1 MNLYKTIVNFIPG
14 VLIIPF
20 WIGSLLYLIF
30 LPEITYYALGIML
43 NIWIPSLATPWGYLI
58 LIILLAIPLVNV
70 ALTFLLTIQSF
81 WVLFK
86 FLIGAYYPRDE
97 LLGFVTMY
105 PASVVVISFIVAFIQ
120 QKIEDSSASSSSS
133 SHIPPLPRN
142 DNASD
147 EVNRGEDSTA
157 ARASRETSS
166 SDTIKRG
173 EDSKA
178 AKAARSSASSDR
190 KSRGEESTAA
200 QALKASSSSSTSPS
214 ESDDLYFDN
223 RENRQKENPS
233 VNNSDEDQDE
243 GDDLYFD
250 NRVNK

>member
-1 MNLYKTIVNFIPG
+1 MNLYKIIVNFIPG

-20 WIGSLLYLIF
+20 WIGSLLYLIL

-81 WVLFK
+81 WVLLK
-86 FLIGAYYPRDE
+86 FLVGAYYPRDE

-120 QKIEDSSASSSSS
+120 QKIEDRSTSSSSS

-142 DNASD
+142 DNNSGED
-147 EVNRGEDSTA
+147 NRGDDSTA
-157 ARASRETSS
+157 ARASREASS
-166 SDTIKRG
+166 SSTIRRG

-178 AKAARSSASSDR
+178 ARAARESSSNDNKDR
-190 KSRGEESTAA
+190 AKESTAA
-200 QALKASSSSSTSPS
+200 KAAKVPSSSSASPS
-214 ESDDLYFDN
+214 EPEELYFDN
-223 RENRQKENPS
+223 RTNRQDESPS
-233 VNNSDEDQDE
+233 KDESDEDID
-243 GDDLYFD
+243 DDLYFD
-250 NRVNK
+250 NRVQK